1 MSILGYYDD
10 HMRTNQQKRK
20 WLLPTIT
27 GFILGIVIL
36 FIAIPFLAKYDLLPY
51 DFSTEAVQK
60 DDEERDTTQGNEQ
73 NNDLTPGDVTNV
85 NVEITSQITNIVD
98 EVSDAVVGVI
108 NIQNQSIFGR
118 RSSQNEAGT
127 GSGVIYKVE
136 GDNAYIVTNYHVVEN
151 ADTVEIVFSN
161 DEQVE
166 AEVIGGDVF
175 SDLAVLRV
183 DASYVDKVI
192 EMGSSDN
199 LKVGEPVIAIGNPL
213 GMQFAGS
220 VTQGIISGKD
230 RVIPLDLTGDG
241 VPDWQV
247 EVIQTDAAIN
257 PGNSGG
263 ALVNMEGQLIGINT
277 LKIASSRYEGLG
289 FAIPIDLAKPIIAD
303 LERDGTVTRSYLGI
317 VPYSLEDVAQYHWHN
332 TLGLPRDIEGGV
344 IVDLV
349 EKISPADQA
358 GLRQYDVIVA
368 MDGKPIMNVM
378 ELRQFLFRETKPG
391 DEIVVEFYRDGK
403 LMKTTVTLSTQS

>member
-1 MSILGYYDD
+1 
-10 HMRTNQQKRK
+10 
-20 WLLPTIT
+20 
-27 GFILGIVIL
+27 
-36 FIAIPFLAKYDLLPY
+36 
-51 DFSTEAVQK
+51 
-60 DDEERDTTQGNEQ
+60 
-73 NNDLTPGDVTNV
+73 
-85 NVEITSQITNIVD
+85 
-98 EVSDAVVGVI
+98 
-108 NIQNQSIFGR
+108 
-118 RSSQNEAGT
+118 
-127 GSGVIYKVE
+127 
-136 GDNAYIVTNYHVVEN
+136 
-151 ADTVEIVFSN
+151 
-161 DEQVE
+161 
-166 AEVIGGDVF
+166 
-175 SDLAVLRV
+175 
-183 DASYVDKVI
+183 
-192 EMGSSDN
+192 
-199 LKVGEPVIAIGNPL
+199 
-213 GMQFAGS
+213 
-220 VTQGIISGKD
+220 
-230 RVIPLDLTGDG
+230 
-241 VPDWQV
+241 
-247 EVIQTDAAIN
+247 
-257 PGNSGG
+257 
-263 ALVNMEGQLIGINT
+263 MEGQLIGINT